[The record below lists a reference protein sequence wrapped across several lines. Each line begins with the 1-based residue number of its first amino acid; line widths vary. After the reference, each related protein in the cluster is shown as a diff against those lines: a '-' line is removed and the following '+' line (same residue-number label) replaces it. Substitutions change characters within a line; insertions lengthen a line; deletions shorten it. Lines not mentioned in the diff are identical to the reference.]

1 MGRHGVHGPGFRIK
15 EAEAPGSR
23 SACLRGSLGPGQ
35 GGAHADQLFIT
46 ASGAGMQLAILVS
59 PTLKVLG
66 AEKER
71 ELE

>member
-1 MGRHGVHGPGFRIK
+1 MESTAPVSESRKPRPQA
-15 EAEAPGSR
+15 AEVPA
-23 SACLRGSLGPGQ
+23 LRGSLGPGQ

-46 ASGAGMQLAILVS
+46 ASGAGRQLAILVS

-66 AEKER
+66 TEKER